1 MWGTEF
7 NFSPPL
13 SSLSSDASERDRQL
27 RKPQRTLLDAPKDVS
42 VAMPLCR
49 LRHCDFKARHLLFPT
64 PLTSGQPGSLHL
76 NEKLDKGPRRL

>member
-1 MWGTEF
+1 MLAGYSQGPQHGTWAVE
-7 NFSPPL
+7 
-13 SSLSSDASERDRQL
+13 DRQL